1 MFGEINTSPKTS
13 ASLKSLA
20 YSRLNGWSPRKRAD
34 GTFIGLTKEL
44 WQRRAYGKEPTH
56 LLINSHDF
64 IKLTKHT
71 LYLTFIN
78 NPGNTY
84 DNLTILFTTSGP
96 PCVALL

>member
-1 MFGEINTSPKTS
+1 MWEGE
-13 ASLKSLA
+13 
-20 YSRLNGWSPRKRAD
+20 AD
-34 GTFIGLTKEL
+34 D
-44 WQRRAYGKEPTH
+44 
-56 LLINSHDF
+56 LLINSHVF

-78 NPGNTY
+78 NPGSTY